1 MVYVQGHAMIYRES
15 KTGRFDK
22 REMEG
27 GERERERERKGKNIL
42 RLIPNLF
49 EICRHVL
56 LPQRTLRKKIVNF
69 NKYLV

>member
-27 GERERERERKGKNIL
+27 GEREREREREK
-42 RLIPNLF
+42 
-49 EICRHVL
+49 V
-56 LPQRTLRKKIVNF
+56 KI
-69 NKYLV
+69 YYG